1 MTAVS
6 STALWYSTRA
16 TGVVALLLLTLTVVL
31 GVVTACRARSRQW
44 PGFALADLHKRVS
57 VMAVVFVALHVLTA
71 VVDTYVHVGW
81 ASVVVPFTSPYKPL
95 WTGLGAVAFD
105 VMIAVGLSSALRQ
118 RISARA
124 WRTIHWAAYVSWPLA
139 LAHALGEGTDAFA
152 VWMDVLAGVSLVS
165 VTAAVLWRVGDH
177 RRSRE
182 EAVRLGAATR
192 VVVASPVGAGRP

>member
-1 MTAVS
+1 MTAAS

-31 GVVTACRARSRQW
+31 GVVTAGRARSRQW

-124 WRTIHWAAYVSWPLA
+124 WRTTHWAAYVSWPLA
-139 LAHALGEGTDAFA
+139 LAHA
-152 VWMDVLAGVSLVS
+152 WC
-165 VTAAVLWRVGDH
+165 R
-177 RRSRE
+177 
-182 EAVRLGAATR
+182 
-192 VVVASPVGAGRP
+192 